1 LHLFYS
7 QPERVL
13 WAKGMIMS
21 TTPYLHPSVLP
32 LKGGINFR
40 DLGGKKLSNG
50 NKIKPGVLFRSGALD
65 RLTQDDET
73 VLQSQNLFQ
82 IIDYRDEVEIIAKPD
97 VVWQGAHY
105 VHAPANPLAKEVTA
119 NLDKLTPEILEQF
132 DPQAFMFRLYELLP
146 LNNPAY
152 HQLVSMLQQPEKGG
166 IVQHCAV
173 GKDRTGVGSA
183 LVLFALGAD
192 LDTVMEDYLLTNET
206 LAPYRKHL
214 LEEHAKT
221 MSESVVKK
229 FEYVYSVREEFLQ
242 TALKSIEKQ
251 YGNMDKWL
259 ETDFGLGL
267 KQREDL
273 QQHFLE

>member
-1 LHLFYS
+1 M
-7 QPERVL
+7 VGI
-13 WAKGMIMS
+13 KGIIMS

-50 NKIKPGVLFRSGALD
+50 NKIKAGKLFRSGALD
-65 RLTQDDET
+65 RLTSEDQHI
-73 VLQSQNLFQ
+73 LQSQNLFQ
-82 IIDYRDEVEIIAKPD
+82 ILDYRDDAEIRDKPD
-97 VVWQGAHY
+97 LVWDGAHY
-105 VHAPANPLAKEVTA
+105 VHAPANPLAKEVSA
-119 NLDKLTPEILEQF
+119 NLDKLTPEILDQF

-152 HQLVSMLQQPEKGG
+152 HQLVNMLKQPEKGG

-206 LAPYRKHL
+206 LAPFRKIL
-214 LEEHAKT
+214 LEEHAQR
-221 MSESVVKK
+221 MSDSILKK
-229 FEYVYSVREEFLQ
+229 FEYVYSVREDFLQ
-242 TALKSIEKQ
+242 TALKSIETH
-251 YGNMDKWL
+251 YGNVDKWL
-259 ETDFGLGL
+259 EKDFGLDNKG
-267 KQREDL
+267 RDL
-273 QQHFLE
+273 LQNHFLE

>member
-1 LHLFYS
+1 
-7 QPERVL
+7 
-13 WAKGMIMS
+13 MS

-50 NKIKPGVLFRSGALD
+50 NKIKSGVLFRSGALD

-166 IVQHCAV
+166 VVQHCAV

-251 YGNMDKWL
+251 YGNVDKWL
-259 ETDFGLGL
+259 EADFGLGL
-267 KQREDL
+267 KQREEL

>member
-1 LHLFYS
+1 
-7 QPERVL
+7 
-13 WAKGMIMS
+13 MS

-50 NKIKPGVLFRSGALD
+50 NKIKPSVLFRSGALD
-65 RLTQDDET
+65 RLTQDDES

-221 MSESVVKK
+221 MSESIVKK
-229 FEYVYSVREEFLQ
+229 FEYVYSVREEFLH

-251 YGNMDKWL
+251 YGNVDKWL
-259 ETDFGLGL
+259 EADFGLGL

>member
-1 LHLFYS
+1 
-7 QPERVL
+7 
-13 WAKGMIMS
+13 MS

-50 NKIKPGVLFRSGALD
+50 NKIKPSVLFRSGALD
-65 RLTQDDET
+65 RLTQDDES

-221 MSESVVKK
+221 MSESIVKK

-251 YGNMDKWL
+251 YGNVDKWL
-259 ETDFGLGL
+259 EADFGLGL

>member
-1 LHLFYS
+1 
-7 QPERVL
+7 
-13 WAKGMIMS
+13 MS

-65 RLTQDDET
+65 RLTQDDES

-97 VVWQGAHY
+97 VVWPGAHY

-152 HQLVSMLQQPEKGG
+152 HQLVNMLQQPEKGG

-192 LDTVMEDYLLTNET
+192 LETVMEDYLLTNET

-221 MSESVVKK
+221 MSDSIVKK

-242 TALKSIEKQ
+242 TTLKSIEKQ
-251 YGNMDKWL
+251 YGNVNKWL